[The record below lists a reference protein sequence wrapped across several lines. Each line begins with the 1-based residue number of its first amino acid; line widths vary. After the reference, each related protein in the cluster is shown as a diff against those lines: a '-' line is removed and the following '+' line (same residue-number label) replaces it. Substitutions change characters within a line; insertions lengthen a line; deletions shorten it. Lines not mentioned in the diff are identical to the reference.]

1 MLFIVFFPTPEFSSG
16 LWFAF
21 SCHISL
27 GSFNIDFSRLA
38 AHDINTLKNI
48 GHLLSRHILPFL
60 FPHNENQIKHFFFSG
75 ISHRCCCVPLN
86 ASHKMSVCSVI
97 GNVKFHYLVQGSV
110 RYPHCE
116 DIFPFVIK

>member
-48 GHLLSRHILPFL
+48 GYLLSRHILPFL
-60 FPHNENQIKHFFFSG
+60 FPHNENQIKHFFFQEY
-75 ISHRCCCVPLN
+75 H
-86 ASHKMSVCSVI
+86 I
-97 GNVKFHYLVQGSV
+97 GAAVSLSMHHTKCQ
-110 RYPHCE
+110 
-116 DIFPFVIK
+116 FVLL